1 MPDFFHLC
9 SMFVSLHLFL
19 VVDALMAATVVV
31 ILDVVPDTL
40 PQSRHIVLL
49 YLLCFSDRR
58 SRMSVL

>member
-1 MPDFFHLC
+1 
-9 SMFVSLHLFL
+9 MFVSLHLFL